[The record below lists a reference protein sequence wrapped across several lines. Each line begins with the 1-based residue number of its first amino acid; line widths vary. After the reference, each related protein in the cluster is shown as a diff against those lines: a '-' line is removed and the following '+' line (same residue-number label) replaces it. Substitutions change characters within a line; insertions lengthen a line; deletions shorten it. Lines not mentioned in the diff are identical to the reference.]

1 MCVSSSLLKY
11 FFCQVTEWLGRKY
24 TWDRYWYCADDV
36 DDCLC
41 HFYLY
46 RKSNRI
52 HVLMAPPAGAYPPF
66 TIASYWKSFKQHN
79 SENSSCSQRFILL
92 HREQFNLIVSSC
104 YSFTWLDKPEQHLTY
119 HLREFIE
126 VRGKTIIS
134 FRYLP
139 KVISLSSFLWSFIK
153 LNTLTCCVCG

>member
-1 MCVSSSLLKY
+1 MCVSSSFLKY

-52 HVLMAPPAGAYPPF
+52 HVLVAPPAGAYPPF
-66 TIASYWKSFKQHN
+66 TIASYWKSFKQQN
-79 SENSSCSQRFILL
+79 FENSSCSQRFILL
-92 HREQFNLIVSSC
+92 HREQFNLIVSSS
-104 YSFTWLDKPEQHLTY
+104 YSFTWLDKPEQHLLTGIHRSEGQTDY
-119 HLREFIE
+119 FLMLDICTSHFTLI
-126 VRGKTIIS
+126 VLVVVHKNQYS
-134 FRYLP
+134 YL
-139 KVISLSSFLWSFIK
+139 
-153 LNTLTCCVCG
+153 CA